1 MAETPAAPP
10 LIVVMGVSG
19 SGKSTIGALIAHR
32 LGVPFVD
39 ADSLHPTSNIEKMAS
54 GIPLTDED
62 RWPWLATVGQALAT
76 AKETGVVVACSA
88 LRRSYREAILAE
100 APASVFVH
108 LSGSREV
115 LASRLEG
122 RSGHFMP
129 SGLLDSQ
136 FATLEW
142 LEADEPGVV
151 VDISPAVPE
160 ILADAVERIRSYQAA
175 AVAARPSG
183 SPAAC

>member
-1 MAETPAAPP
+1 MAETPAAAP

-19 SGKSTIGALIAHR
+19 SGKSTIGALIANR

-39 ADSLHPTSNIEKMAS
+39 ADSLHPTSNIEKMAA

-62 RWPWLATVGQALAT
+62 RWPWLARVGQVLAV
-76 AKETGVVVACSA
+76 ASETGVVVACSA

-100 APASVFVH
+100 APRSLFVH
-108 LSGSREV
+108 LHGSREV

-129 SGLLDSQ
+129 PGLLDSQ
-136 FATLEW
+136 FATLEP
-142 LEADEPGVV
+142 LQEDEPAVV
-151 VDISPAVPE
+151 VDISPAVSE
-160 ILADAVERIRSYQAA
+160 ILADAVERIRSHPATA
-175 AVAARPSG
+175 GPS
-183 SPAAC
+183 SSSSSSSA